1 MTFRLTLLIVAALV
15 LLTGCQ
21 KGDDRLCQIE
31 GTLRFQGKPMPGVQ
45 ISFEPDDKSKKT
57 TAMAMTDANG
67 KFVMQIGNTPGVFKG
82 KNRIICDD
90 PLAAM
95 GSKTPVPAEVEPQYR
110 ALTAK
115 YGFAKS
121 THEVT
126 IEKTDKKFDL
136 NLD

>member
-1 MTFRLTLLIVAALV
+1 MPRLLPLLLLLLLA
-15 LLTGCQ
+15 LTGC
-21 KGDDRLCQIE
+21 GPTDSRLCEVE
-31 GTLRFQGKPMPGVQ
+31 GTLRFNGKPMPGVQ

-57 TAMAMTDANG
+57 TAMAMTDASG

-82 KNRIICDD
+82 KSRIVCDD

-95 GSKTPVPAEVEPQYR
+95 GTKTQVPAEVEPEYR

-121 THEVT
+121 THEIT
-126 IEKTDKKFDL
+126 IEKTNKKFDL